1 MSAVLLPGRLSSP
14 GGLSTRLRQMVL
26 GWGCVGLIYFPT
38 GLVQGPA
45 FVLSETAL
53 DRLIAYNPGA
63 VWPYLAF
70 FVLIPYAYL
79 AAPLDRVR
87 QLARAMQLCA
97 IMAGIVFLLFPTTL
111 AYPPAPTGEGAGMWL
126 LARLLDA
133 DSTRNC
139 LPSLHAALTALC
151 VWALCERARPVRSAA
166 VLLLGV
172 TICYSVI
179 ALRRHLAID
188 LAAGL
193 LCALA
198 AAALATKFTRPDRE
212 P

>member
-1 MSAVLLPGRLSSP
+1 MSGAPLPAQLSNP
-14 GGLSTRLRQMVL
+14 GSLPARLRQMLL

-38 GLVQGPA
+38 GLQQGPA
-45 FVLSETAL
+45 FTLSESAL

-63 VWPYLAF
+63 VWPYLSF

-79 AAPLDRVR
+79 AAPPGRVR

-97 IMAGIVFLLFPTTL
+97 LTAGIVFVLFPTTL
-111 AYPPAPTGEGAGMWL
+111 VYPPVAAGEGAGAWL
-126 LARLLDA
+126 LARLLVS

-151 VWALCERARPVRSAA
+151 VWALCARARPLRSAA
-166 VLLLGV
+166 VLVLGV
-172 TICYSVI
+172 AICYSVI

-198 AAALATKFTRPDRE
+198 GAMLATKFTRPNG
-212 P
+212 PP

>member
-1 MSAVLLPGRLSSP
+1 MNAFPLPSQLRDP
-14 GGLSTRLRQMVL
+14 GSLPARLRQMLL
-26 GWGCVGLIYFPT
+26 GWGCVGLVYFPT
-38 GLVQGPA
+38 GLTRGPA
-45 FVLSETAL
+45 FTLSETSL
-53 DRLIAYNPGA
+53 DRLIAYTPDA

-70 FVLIPYAYL
+70 FALIPYAYL
-79 AAPLDRVR
+79 AAPQARVR

-97 IMAGIVFLLFPTTL
+97 IGAGTVFLLFPTTL
-111 AYPPAPTGEGAGMWL
+111 AYPPAPIGEGLGAWL
-126 LARLLDA
+126 LTRLLEA

-151 VWALCERARPVRSAA
+151 VWALCERARPLRSAA

-172 TICYSVI
+172 AICYSVI

-188 LAAGL
+188 LGAGL
-193 LCALA
+193 LLAVA
-198 AAALATKFTRPDRE
+198 AAMLVTKFTKPDGS